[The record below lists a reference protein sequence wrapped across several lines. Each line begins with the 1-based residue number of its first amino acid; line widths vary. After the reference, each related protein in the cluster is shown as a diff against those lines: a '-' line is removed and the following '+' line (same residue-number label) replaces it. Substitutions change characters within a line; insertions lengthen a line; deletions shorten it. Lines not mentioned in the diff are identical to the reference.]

1 MVLSKEILI
10 FKYNKKIIKMSDKQ
24 KTTSNGIGLSTV
36 LFLIFLTLKLA
47 EIGQVAT
54 WSWWW
59 VTSPLWIPLVFVVG
73 ILVLVVL
80 GMAITALFKKSQ
92 FKNK

>member
-1 MVLSKEILI
+1 MD
-10 FKYNKKIIKMSDKQ
+10 NKKASG
-24 KTTSNGIGLSTV
+24 NGIGIGTV

-59 VTSPLWIPLVFVVG
+59 ITSPLWIPIV
-73 ILVLVVL
+73 LVL
-80 GMAITALFKKSQ
+80 GIAAIALILAGFVKLFK
-92 FKNK
+92 N